1 VLSADLRHA
10 VAAAAREAGYPGQ
23 WRDVGLRDGG
33 APGRYLSVLPLRL
46 TFRPPET
53 PAARPCRATGP
64 PEAPATRPP
73 EAGGPPDA
81 APEAAAAMAAILRA
95 VAWIDDAQAAG
106 NGYLTITV
114 TPEALAEVAVR
125 VVEAGPACARSDA
138 LAGTCVPAPPGT
150 PLTEAPSWPEARKL
164 VIAQV
169 TARLA
174 TAAGATVADDHD
186 AERAQPLPGA
196 DRAQSPVIPPSSTSP
211 FPGAERVQP
220 LPGTERAQPRA
231 GLPPASTPVTPAP
244 TPPAPVASPPVAPA
258 PPVALTPVTPA
269 PTPLA
274 AGVAFAGL
282 DAIAYSLAR
291 IPPERPVA
299 PDPAAWARHDLANPA
314 YAVRYAHSC
323 AASTL
328 RWAAALDLVTGKAA
342 AVQPG
347 SLAHPR
353 ERALLTA
360 LSWLPEQ
367 VARAARRG
375 RPHEFTVFLEELAE
389 TYQACR
395 VACPAWPERGHDGAR
410 RDGLPGDARTV
421 RARLWL
427 TRAAATGLAA
437 GLTLLGVGAPSRL

>member
-1 VLSADLRHA
+1 MLSADLRHV
-10 VAAAAREAGYPGQ
+10 VAAAAREAGYPAE
-23 WRDVGLRDGG
+23 WRDAGLRDGG

-46 TFRPPET
+46 ASRP
-53 PAARPCRATGP
+53 A
-64 PEAPATRPP
+64 
-73 EAGGPPDA
+73 
-81 APEAAAAMAAILRA
+81 EAAATMAAILRA
-95 VAWIDDAQAAG
+95 GAWIEDARAAG

-114 TPEALAEVAVR
+114 TPEALTEVAVR
-125 VVEAGPACARSDA
+125 VTEAGPACVRSDA
-138 LAGTCVPAPPGT
+138 LAGTRAAAPPGT
-150 PLTEAPSWPEARKL
+150 PLTAEHSWPEARQL

-174 TAAGATVADDHD
+174 AAAGATVAADHD
-186 AERAQPLPGA
+186 AERAESPVVSSSGPSPLRGA
-196 DRAQSPVIPPSSTSP
+196 ERAEFPVAPSSGPSPLRGAERAEFPVAPSSGPSPLRGAERAGFPVAPSSGPSPLRGAERAGFPVIPA
-211 FPGAERVQP
+211 PGPRPVQGAGIP
-220 LPGTERAQPRA
+220 ATPPGP
-231 GLPPASTPVTPAP
+231 TPVAE
-244 TPPAPVASPPVAPA
+244 A
-258 PPVALTPVTPA
+258 
-269 PTPLA
+269 
-274 AGVAFAGL
+274 VAFAGL
-282 DAIAYSLAR
+282 DAIAYILAR

-299 PDPAAWARHDLANPA
+299 PDPAAWARHVPANPA

-328 RWAAALDLVTGKAA
+328 RWAAALDLATGEAA
-342 AVQPG
+342 AVRPG

-375 RPHEFTVFLEELAE
+375 RPHEFTLFLEELAE
-389 TYQACR
+389 TYQVCR
-395 VACPAWPERGHDGAR
+395 VACPAWPERGHDGAH

-437 GLTLLGVGAPSRL
+437 GLALLGVGAPSRL

>member
-1 VLSADLRHA
+1 MARRRPARRRPARRLRD
-10 VAAAAREAGYPGQ
+10 AGLRNAGL
-23 WRDVGLRDGG
+23 RDAGLRDAGLRDAGLRDGG

-46 TFRPPET
+46 ASRP
-53 PAARPCRATGP
+53 A
-64 PEAPATRPP
+64 
-73 EAGGPPDA
+73 
-81 APEAAAAMAAILRA
+81 EAAATMAAILRA
-95 VAWIDDAQAAG
+95 VTWIEDARAAG

-114 TPEALAEVAVR
+114 TPEALTEVAVR
-125 VVEAGPACARSDA
+125 VTEAGPACARSDA
-138 LAGTCVPAPPGT
+138 LAGTRAAAPPGT
-150 PLTEAPSWPEARKL
+150 PLTAEHSWPEARQL

-174 TAAGATVADDHD
+174 AAAGATVAADHD
-186 AERAQPLPGA
+186 AERAESPVAPSSGPSPLRDTERAEFPVAPSSGPSPLRGA
-196 DRAQSPVIPPSSTSP
+196 ERAGFPVIPP
-211 FPGAERVQP
+211 PGPRPVQGAGIP
-220 LPGTERAQPRA
+220 ATPPGP
-231 GLPPASTPVTPAP
+231 TPVAE
-244 TPPAPVASPPVAPA
+244 A
-258 PPVALTPVTPA
+258 
-269 PTPLA
+269 
-274 AGVAFAGL
+274 VAFAGL
-282 DAIAYSLAR
+282 DAIAYMLAR

-299 PDPAAWARHDLANPA
+299 PDPAAWARHVPANPA

-328 RWAAALDLVTGKAA
+328 RWAAALDLATGEAA
-342 AVQPG
+342 AVRPG

-375 RPHEFTVFLEELAE
+375 RPHEFTLFLEELAE
-389 TYQACR
+389 TYQVCR
-395 VACPAWPERGHDGAR
+395 VACPAWPERGHDGAH

-437 GLTLLGVGAPSRL
+437 GLALLGVGAPSRL